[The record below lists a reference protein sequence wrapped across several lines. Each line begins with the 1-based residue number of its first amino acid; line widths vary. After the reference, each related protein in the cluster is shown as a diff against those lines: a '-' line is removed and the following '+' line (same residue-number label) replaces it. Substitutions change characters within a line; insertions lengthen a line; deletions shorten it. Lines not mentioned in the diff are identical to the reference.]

1 VITEVALAVVLL
13 VAASL
18 MVKAFQ
24 RMMNFN
30 LGFNPHN
37 LLTMRI
43 SLPPARYGE
52 PALCRDFYEQA
63 LERLQVL
70 PEVEAVGAANNR
82 SSVAMADFRVEG
94 QPARPTGEALPDMQF
109 IDGNYFAAMGIPLRR
124 GRLLTAQEKG
134 SKQAAVAII
143 SESVARRFW
152 KNADDAIGSAMHV
165 GGYGFPPITV
175 IGVVGDVKDWFTG
188 QSEETIYLSN
198 SYMPQWSMEFML
210 RTRIDPQKVVANA
223 RAQVH
228 SVDRNQPIYDIKSM
242 EQTLDEQTSGV
253 RLAAVMMAAFAL
265 IALCLAV
272 SGVYGIVSYSVAQ
285 RTQEIGVR
293 LALGASSGNVL
304 ALVVGQALRLA
315 TAGLA
320 IGLIVAYIGA
330 RLMSSMLYG
339 VIDPDIVTFAGLSA
353 LLLTSAM
360 LAGYLPAR
368 RAVRI
373 DPLMALRCE

>member
-1 VITEVALAVVLL
+1 
-13 VAASL
+13 
-18 MVKAFQ
+18 
-24 RMMNFN
+24 
-30 LGFNPHN
+30 
-37 LLTMRI
+37 
-43 SLPPARYGE
+43 
-52 PALCRDFYEQA
+52 LCRDFYEQA